1 MSWRCSIFL
10 AGVISE
16 MDRQSKIDEISIEIK
31 NRIELCWMCIKKF
44 FLTIDQALALTQ
56 LLHYRDELNRCV
68 SKYSVLRALIE
79 NKISQLLLQNMVWM
93 SKIHFFDLLVV
104 FFALIWRVCWPAG
117 RAKLK
122 QRGNSMAGRATCAHS
137 AVTIWNF
144 AYVLVLVGKFRLPK
158 IWF

>member
-93 SKIHFFDLLVV
+93 SKIHFFDLLAV
-104 FFALIWRVCWPAG
+104 FFALIWRVCCPVLPAEQSSS
-117 RAKLK
+117 REETAW
-122 QRGNSMAGRATCAHS
+122 QAGLP
-137 AVTIWNF
+137 
-144 AYVLVLVGKFRLPK
+144 VLILQLPFE
-158 IWF
+158 ILLMYSF